1 MKDKIIVILFLSYIM
16 IFSIF
21 HIVLKDNEISTS
33 ERRKLDTFPKFELNS
48 EYITKV
54 DEYLLD
60 HFPLR
65 NSFRSLKANYNYYI
79 MGRLDNNDI
88 YLKDNYI
95 FKSNYPTDQKSI
107 NNFVKNINNTTK
119 LLNENNNVY
128 MLVIP
133 DKNYYLN
140 DNNFLQL
147 DYELIYNE
155 INVFDNE
162 M

>member
-21 HIVLKDNEISTS
+21 HIVLKDNEISIS

-65 NSFRSLKANYNYYI
+65 NS
-79 MGRLDNNDI
+79 
-88 YLKDNYI
+88 
-95 FKSNYPTDQKSI
+95 
-107 NNFVKNINNTTK
+107 
-119 LLNENNNVY
+119 
-128 MLVIP
+128 
-133 DKNYYLN
+133 
-140 DNNFLQL
+140 
-147 DYELIYNE
+147 
-155 INVFDNE
+155 
-162 M
+162 